1 VAALLHWGL
10 RRVPIF
16 YKVLVANV
24 LLVVLGAVCGT
35 WLTIEQARARP
46 DLQPLE
52 LVATFAIIGSAL
64 STAINAVILR
74 LALMPL
80 DELERTAKA
89 VQAGDLEARVVLGP
103 ISDPHT
109 DRLAATLN
117 SMLDLVAA
125 KARAIER
132 YSEHL
137 QQLSAKVIRAQED
150 ERKRIALELHDETG
164 QALTSLAIGLR
175 VLQGA
180 KTLDEACSQ
189 AEELLRLT
197 HRALDGVHNLALEL
211 RPKTLDDLGL
221 VPALRSFLKEWNRHL
236 KLAVDF
242 SAQGLDCRLPPHVE
256 TSIYRLVQEA
266 LTNVAKHS
274 RAGSVRVSL
283 ERVEDRLIVQVA
295 DDGQGFDPNQ
305 EFDAADGGRG
315 IGLFGMKERMSIIG
329 GTCTIQSAPGKGTV
343 VRAEV
348 PVGEP
353 LLGE

>member
-1 VAALLHWGL
+1 MAALLHWGL

-221 VPALRSFLKEWNRHL
+221 V
-236 KLAVDF
+236 
-242 SAQGLDCRLPPHVE
+242 
-256 TSIYRLVQEA
+256 
-266 LTNVAKHS
+266 
-274 RAGSVRVSL
+274 
-283 ERVEDRLIVQVA
+283 
-295 DDGQGFDPNQ
+295 
-305 EFDAADGGRG
+305 
-315 IGLFGMKERMSIIG
+315 
-329 GTCTIQSAPGKGTV
+329 
-343 VRAEV
+343 
-348 PVGEP
+348 
-353 LLGE
+353 